1 MRGPAPRL
9 LLLALAALSFA
20 PAPARA
26 QPSEQAVKAA
36 FLTKFP
42 RYVEWPQQARSGP
55 VQLCILGSDPFGR
68 LIDEAA
74 TGQSLDQRPFAVR
87 RIESAAAS
95 AGCHLVF
102 VRGSTSGATAQLLA
116 SLKGKPV
123 LTVTD
128 SRDGGAR
135 GIIHFAPRGG
145 RVGFH
150 IDAAQAARGNLAIS
164 SRLLGLATSVVQR
177 R

>member
-1 MRGPAPRL
+1 MIRAAL
-9 LLLALAALSFA
+9 SLALAATALAFA

-42 RYVEWPQQARSGP
+42 RYVEWPQPARSGP

-68 LIDEAA
+68 LLDSAA
-74 TGQSLDQRPFAVR
+74 AGQSIDQRPLAVR
-87 RIESAAAS
+87 RIDGAAQTG
-95 AGCHLVF
+95 GCHLVF
-102 VRGSTSGATAQLLA
+102 VRGSNPGATAQLLA

-128 SRDGGAR
+128 SRDGSAR
-135 GIIHFAPRGG
+135 GIIHFALRGG
-145 RVGFH
+145 KVSFH
-150 IDAAQAARGNLAIS
+150 IDDAQAARGNLGIS
-164 SRLLGLATSVVQR
+164 SRLLGLAMSVVQR